1 MSFIAILNN
10 FLQCIAQLRDNADC
24 ADGLP
29 YISGLPVKVAYVKA
43 GQRHQTTALP
53 SQRCSW
59 NGERAMT
66 QYFIS
71 QDGWQAFS
79 ELSLFKAVLSLCK
92 KSFEER
98 NANEGLQCDISHIS
112 FLDWLQ
118 NKKTGLKWKLCGQ
131 ERESVSL
138 LLAVCVR
145 TRIESHMSC
154 MACGRR

>member
-10 FLQCIAQLRDNADC
+10 FLQCIAQLGDNADC
-24 ADGLP
+24 AEHLTSLAYLWKLHTLRQARGIRRQL
-29 YISGLPVKVAYVKA
+29 YILIGAAEMEREPWLNVLSAKMADS
-43 GQRHQTTALP
+43 TP
-53 SQRCSW
+53 SVS
-59 NGERAMT
+59 
-66 QYFIS
+66 
-71 QDGWQAFS
+71 
-79 ELSLFKAVLSLCK
+79 SLFKAVLALCE

-118 NKKTGLKWKLCGQ
+118 NKKTGLKWKPCGQ